1 MTITFEVC
9 DNLELEDV
17 ENFSSFDIK
26 KFIKEQINK
35 SIPNTTE
42 SYNELF
48 IQFKGKGI
56 KDLTEIHKLVNEK
69 IKENNLNRELKI
81 EELFKKINILKSSL
95 DNKDKEKEKEEN
107 ENLKIIVGYN
117 SFIYSAWEAYN
128 YHHHLEI
135 RPENIWMAIVSQFS
149 FYINKYNKELRNKF
163 VDFNDEK
170 KILQVFTDY
179 SILEIDNGNGNG
191 SGGGGGGGDGGGKD
205 VSFEKLTNDM
215 VDEICKNIKDPSI
228 RDWIIPSFSTTTVS
242 DKIIFSSVLMSTLKK
257 DFIYRYGSKC
267 GLPKVTLL
275 GTVDDWIQ
283 LKERSLKLKEF
294 NISNSDS
301 SSSSSSGSD
310 NSDDNDNENLMNKWV
325 DKYLLEILDN
335 FIESSNGKPN
345 KTWWNQI
352 IDFREQSGSSVLS
365 GWLSAF
371 CLFKDDGTFEDN
383 AHLDCPQLYPE
394 TKWPKINCISISNG
408 FISTPIQLTDS
419 NGNIYNSQLF
429 SGHFASKIKN
439 NNTLKPSLDWF
450 IISNLDI

>member
-26 KFIKEQINK
+26 KFVKEQINK

-42 SYNELF
+42 SYSELF
-48 IQFKGKGI
+48 DKFKEKGI
-56 KDLTEIHKLVNEK
+56 KDLTEIHKLVTEK

-81 EELFKKINILKSSL
+81 EELFKKTNILKSSL
-95 DNKDKEKEKEEN
+95 DNKGDKEKEEN
-107 ENLKIIVGYN
+107 EDLKIIVGYN
-117 SFIYSAWEAYN
+117 SFIYSAWDSYN

-135 RPENIWMAIVSQFS
+135 RPDNIWMILM
-149 FYINKYNKELRNKF
+149 IK
-163 VDFNDEK
+163 K

-179 SILEIDNGNGNG
+179 SILEVGSGNG
-191 SGGGGGGGDGGGKD
+191 SGGSDD
-205 VSFEKLTNDM
+205 ISFEKLTNDM

-228 RDWIIPSFSTTTVS
+228 RDWIIPSFSTTTLS
-242 DKIIFSSVLMSTLKK
+242 DKIIFSTVLMSTLKK

-294 NISNSDS
+294 NISDSDCS
-301 SSSSSSGSD
+301 SSSSSSGD
-310 NSDDNDNENLMNKWV
+310 GDGDNENLMNKWV

-335 FIESSNGKPN
+335 FIESSKGKPN
-345 KTWWNQI
+345 KTWWNQM

-371 CLFKDDGTFEDN
+371 CLFKDDGSFEDN

-419 NGNIYNSQLF
+419 NGSIYNSQLF

-439 NNTLKPSLDWF
+439 KNTLIPSLD
-450 IISNLDI
+450 

>member
-1 MTITFEVC
+1 MTITFKVC

-17 ENFSSFDIK
+17 ENFNSFDIEN
-26 KFIKEQINK
+26 FIKEQINK

-42 SYNELF
+42 SYSELF
-48 IQFKGKGI
+48 NQFKEKGI
-56 KDLTEIHKLVNEK
+56 KDLTEIYKLVNEK
-69 IKENNLNRELKI
+69 IKENDLNRKLKI
-81 EELFKKINILKSSL
+81 EELFKKTNILKSSL
-95 DNKDKEKEKEEN
+95 DNKGDKEKEEN
-107 ENLKIIVGYN
+107 EDLKIIVGYN
-117 SFIYSAWEAYN
+117 SFVYSAWESYN
-128 YHHHLEI
+128 NHNHLVL
-135 RPENIWMAIVSQFS
+135 RPDNIWMAIVSQFS

-163 VDFNDEK
+163 VDFHDEK

-179 SILEIDNGNGNG
+179 SILDVGNG
-191 SGGGGGGGDGGGKD
+191 SGKGGSDD

-215 VDEICKNIKDPSI
+215 VDIICKNIIDPSI
-228 RDWIIPSFSTTTVS
+228 RDWIIPSFSTTTLS

-267 GLPKVTLL
+267 GLPEVTLL

-294 NISNSDS
+294 NISHSDS
-301 SSSSSSGSD
+301 SNSSSGD
-310 NSDDNDNENLMNKWV
+310 GDGDENLMSKWV

-371 CLFKDDGTFEDN
+371 CLFKDDGSFEDN

-394 TKWPKINCISISNG
+394 TRWPKINCISIPNG

-419 NGNIYNSQLF
+419 NGNIFNSQLF

-439 NNTLKPSLDWF
+439 NNTLIPSLDWF